1 MEAIADEAGYLKALT
16 ISDVVTGNYDQ
27 ITGIGGE
34 LTIEEDTVSIA
45 NDMEVL
51 GNIEVDGYENLVRD
65 THSNAIINTSRSAY
79 EAAVLRSK
87 NVQKQK
93 DELRDATR
101 EINILKSEMHEIKNL
116 LVKLVEKDG
125 R

>member
-1 MEAIADEAGYLKALT
+1 MSDEYLK
-16 ISDVVTGNYDQ
+16 
-27 ITGIGGE
+27 
-34 LTIEEDTVSIA
+34 
-45 NDMEVL
+45 
-51 GNIEVDGYENLVRD
+51 VDGYDNLVRD

-87 NVQKQK
+87 TVQKQK

-101 EINILKSEMHEIKNL
+101 QINILKSEMHEIKSL
-116 LVKLVEKDG
+116 LINLVEKDG

>member
-1 MEAIADEAGYLKALT
+1 MSEYK
-16 ISDVVTGNYDQ
+16 
-27 ITGIGGE
+27 
-34 LTIEEDTVSIA
+34 
-45 NDMEVL
+45 
-51 GNIEVDGYENLVRD
+51 NIEGHADLIKD
-65 THSNAIINTSRSAY
+65 MHSKAVINTYRSAY
-79 EAAVLRSK
+79 LAAVQRKK
-87 NVQKQK
+87 NLLAQK

>member
-1 MEAIADEAGYLKALT
+1 MSEYKPVEGHSDLIKDMHSKA
-16 ISDVVTGNYDQ
+16 V
-27 ITGIGGE
+27 
-34 LTIEEDTVSIA
+34 
-45 NDMEVL
+45 
-51 GNIEVDGYENLVRD
+51 
-65 THSNAIINTSRSAY
+65 INTNRSAY
-79 EAAVLRSK
+79 LAAVQRKRTL
-87 NVQKQK
+87 QQQK

>member
-1 MEAIADEAGYLKALT
+1 MSEYK
-16 ISDVVTGNYDQ
+16 
-27 ITGIGGE
+27 
-34 LTIEEDTVSIA
+34 
-45 NDMEVL
+45 
-51 GNIEVDGYENLVRD
+51 NIEG
-65 THSNAIINTSRSAY
+65 HSDLMKDMHSKAVINTNRSAY
-79 EAAVLRSK
+79 LAAVQRKK
-87 NVQKQK
+87 NILAQK

>member
-1 MEAIADEAGYLKALT
+1 MTEYK
-16 ISDVVTGNYDQ
+16 
-27 ITGIGGE
+27 
-34 LTIEEDTVSIA
+34 
-45 NDMEVL
+45 
-51 GNIEVDGYENLVRD
+51 NIEG
-65 THSNAIINTSRSAY
+65 HSDLIKDMHSKAVINTNRSAY
-79 EAAVLRSK
+79 LAAVQRKK
-87 NVQKQK
+87 NLLAQK

>member
-1 MEAIADEAGYLKALT
+1 MSEYLK
-16 ISDVVTGNYDQ
+16 VEGH
-27 ITGIGGE
+27 E
-34 LTIEEDTVSIA
+34 H
-45 NDMEVL
+45 
-51 GNIEVDGYENLVRD
+51 LVRD
-65 THSNAIINTSRSAY
+65 MGSKAIVNTNRFAY
-79 EAAVLRSK
+79 MAAVERSK
-87 NVQKQK
+87 NAQKAK

>member
-1 MEAIADEAGYLKALT
+1 MSEYK
-16 ISDVVTGNYDQ
+16 
-27 ITGIGGE
+27 
-34 LTIEEDTVSIA
+34 
-45 NDMEVL
+45 
-51 GNIEVDGYENLVRD
+51 NIEGHSDLMKD
-65 THSNAIINTSRSAY
+65 MHSNAVINTNRSAY
-79 EAAVLRSK
+79 LAAVQRKK
-87 NVQKQK
+87 NLLAQK

>member
-1 MEAIADEAGYLKALT
+1 MSEYLKVEGHEHL
-16 ISDVVTGNYDQ
+16 IR
-27 ITGIGGE
+27 
-34 LTIEEDTVSIA
+34 
-45 NDMEVL
+45 DM
-51 GNIEVDGYENLVRD
+51 G
-65 THSNAIINTSRSAY
+65 SKAIVNTNRFAY
-79 EAAVLRSK
+79 MAAVERSK
-87 NVQKQK
+87 NAQKAK